1 MYFIYKKVLIK
12 IFIEFLENYDSL
24 KANFYKK
31 DFLSM
36 KKIIAII
43 IVLVVS
49 LPFVVAHFL
58 KLPQEEKGKDTKV
71 VQNKEEDLKNSLNT
85 PNYKPKNN
93 DFTVIDK
100 APSIPPDPFED
111 FEQETVYSEELAERV
126 RNRRPSPFDK
136 KPEPIPVLDY
146 KPAKNGEYL
155 YEKLN
160 YGEEID
166 VQLPPKVGE
175 KAPIKLKFEPNPA
188 NMDSIESFKITS
200 LDGHVLE
207 FDTFDRKTIDSEKEG
222 LYVFKDLKNK
232 SNNEIYIVYRAVE
245 NDSPSVSISVDH
257 IKTGS
262 FHAIVNART
271 KKGYIY
277 KYKPVP
283 SGTKYGRDF
292 VIPEDFNNKKFK

>member
-1 MYFIYKKVLIK
+1 MKKFITILIVLI
-12 IFIEFLENYDSL
+12 
-24 KANFYKK
+24 
-31 DFLSM
+31 
-36 KKIIAII
+36 
-43 IVLVVS
+43 VLI
-49 LPFVVAHFL
+49 PFVVSHFL
-58 KLPQEEKGKDTKV
+58 KLPQEEKNKDTEV
-71 VQNKEEDLKNSLNT
+71 VQNKEEDLKDSLNT

-100 APSIPPDPFED
+100 APQVPPDPFED

-136 KPEPIPVLDY
+136 KPEPIQVLDY

-155 YEKLN
+155 YERLN

-175 KAPIKLKFEPNPA
+175 KAPIKLNFEPNPA

-207 FDTFDRKTIDSEKEG
+207 FDTFDSKNVESEKKG
-222 LYVFKDLKNK
+222 LYVFKDLKSKGHN
-232 SNNEIYIVYRAVE
+232 SVMIIYDASSVNEKVMGITVE
-245 NDSPSVSISVDH
+245 H
-257 IKTGS
+257 FKTGV
-262 FHAIVNART
+262 FRAKINIRT

-292 VIPEDFNNKKFK
+292 VIPEDFNN

>member
-1 MYFIYKKVLIK
+1 
-12 IFIEFLENYDSL
+12 
-24 KANFYKK
+24 
-31 DFLSM
+31 M
-36 KKIIAII
+36 KKFIAI
-43 IVLVVS
+43 LVVVFIS
-49 LPFVVAHFL
+49 LPFIFAHFL
-58 KLPQEEKGKDTKV
+58 KLPQEEK
-71 VQNKEEDLKNSLNT
+71 NKESEVFEEKKEDLKNVLNT
-85 PNYKPKNN
+85 PDYKPKNN
-93 DFTVIDK
+93 DFTVVDE
-100 APSIPPDPFED
+100 APPVPPDPFEG
-111 FEQETVYSEELAERV
+111 FEQTKVEASEELV
-126 RNRRPSPFDK
+126 NRIKNMRPSPFDK

-175 KAPIKLKFEPNPA
+175 KAPIKLNFEPNPA

-207 FDTFDRKTIDSEKEG
+207 FDTFDRKRVESEKEG
-222 LYVFKDLKNK
+222 LYVFTDLKNK
-232 SNNEIYIVYRAVE
+232 GHNSIKIIYDTVPGGVNYI
-245 NDSPSVSISVDH
+245 SFSVDH

-262 FHAIVNART
+262 FRAVINVIS

-292 VIPEDFNNKKFK
+292 VIPEDFNN